1 MRLTEGKDC
10 YMCVFQA
17 FLLLTQHRWIP
28 ISERMLDGSISIE
41 MIFQS
46 LTVLAVFSM
55 VLLSLLCS
63 ILVFKP
69 VLYNYLLTYLQ

>member
-1 MRLTEGKDC
+1 
-10 YMCVFQA
+10 MCVLQA
-17 FLLLTQHRWIP
+17 FLLPTWQWWIP
-28 ISERMLDGSISIE
+28 ISEKMSDDSISIE
-41 MIFQS
+41 VIFQS